1 MTALNE
7 RDMKEQRAAAWDVMK
22 AIVEKAQAEKRGL
35 TPSEAIEYDK
45 RDAEIDA
52 LTKDLDPRFAKFD
65 ARNAAA
71 ANVAETRGV
80 CDDSRRTPG
89 SVEGRTNEP
98 IKPGQ
103 MREWYNKAVQ
113 NNVSMTVGSRTSGET
128 PRTLRSQGTDRDL
141 NRYFAEAIGF
151 AKPTVESRA
160 LLEDTSGSSLAI
172 TPQSWVADYVD
183 VLLPNTILGR
193 VGAQVVPMSTEYVNV
208 PVFTSTVSPQW
219 VAEAGSISLDANPAF
234 SQLQLIAMGGFKDT
248 TLVSI
253 EAAQDAYIQGGLP
266 DMLAQA
272 VAKKM
277 AVVLDTSMLLGVSSN
292 TGIPGLVNESGF
304 VTRHYTGDA
313 GTTGHTPA
321 DTTEIGVIA
330 EQIVKKNVAVQ
341 DLAFVSNIGVHESV
355 ERLPV
360 SAYGRYWDNPP
371 IAANIP
377 WITSENSALPYVE
390 TDPATAT
397 SVAQSG
403 GSYSSL
409 YCGPWG
415 RFCVVGV
422 HLDLQTQW
430 LKERYID
437 SGEVGLFSFMRY
449 SIRFAHP
456 ETFSRTIGFVTP

>member
-1 MTALNE
+1 MNKAEMFARMKTIVDTAKGEDRSLSDVERNE
-7 RDMKEQRAAAWDVMK
+7 FDSLERKYSA
-22 AIVEKAQAEKRGL
+22 
-35 TPSEAIEYDK
+35 
-45 RDAEIDA
+45 
-52 LTKDLDPRFAKFD
+52 FD
-65 ARNAAA
+65 AP
-71 ANVAETRGV
+71 ETRGV
-80 CDDSRRTPG
+80 GADDSRRAPG
-89 SVEGRTNEP
+89 GVEGRANEP

-103 MREWYNKAVQ
+103 MREWFDKAVQ
-113 NNVSMTVGSRTSGET
+113 NNVSMTVGSRQTGYQ
-128 PRTLRSQGTDRDL
+128 PRTLRSEGTDRDL
-141 NRYFAEAIGF
+141 NRYFGEVMGF

-160 LLEDTSGSSLAI
+160 LLEDTSGSALAI

-193 VGAQVVPMSTEYVNV
+193 VGAQIVPMSNEYVNI

-266 DMLAQA
+266 DMLASA

-277 AVVLDTSMLLGVSSN
+277 AVVLDTSMLLGVTSN

-304 VTRHYTGDA
+304 VTRHYTGDS

-321 DTTEIGVIA
+321 DTTELGVVA
-330 EQIVKKNVAVQ
+330 ESIIKKNIMPN
-341 DLAFVSNIGVHESV
+341 AFVSNIGTHEAFQ
-355 ERLPV
+355 RIAV
-360 SAYGRYWDNPP
+360 SAYGKYWDNPS
-371 IAANIP
+371 IISGMD
-377 WITSENSALPYVE
+377 WVTSENSALPYVE

-409 YCGPWG
+409 YAGPWDKY
-415 RFCVVGV
+415 CVVGV

-456 ETFSRTIGFVTP
+456 ETFSRTIGIITP